1 MSSEVFVLSA
11 VRNPEPAE
19 AIRLA
24 IERAE
29 VNPGRVQDALFGF
42 ERAFTAS
49 SLEDTAR
56 KAGLTCPTVSVSSSM
71 RAVFFGAQSILSDGL
86 ELIAVAGVDGHGA
99 SAVVLA
105 GPEAIGRWNV
115 VPRARLAARS
125 LQGIEAALRQAG
137 IESEELAVVKQ
148 SESGARL
155 LCELLDELE
164 TRQARWGMMV
174 VGELA
179 LLVERV

>member
-1 MSSEVFVLSA
+1 MSSEVFALSA
-11 VRNPEPAE
+11 MRNPEPAE

-24 IERAE
+24 VERAE
-29 VNPGRVQDALFGF
+29 VNPGRIQDAVFGF
-42 ERAFTAS
+42 EGRSTAPG
-49 SLEDTAR
+49 LQDMAH
-56 KAGLTCPTVSVSSSM
+56 KAGLTCSAVGVSSGL

-105 GPEAIGRWNV
+105 GPESIGRWNV

>member
-19 AIRLA
+19 ALRLA
-24 IERAE
+24 VERAQ
-29 VNPGRVQDALFGF
+29 VDRGRIQDALFGF
-42 ERAFTAS
+42 EGAFTPPRV
-49 SLEDTAR
+49 EDTAR
-56 KAGLTCPTVSVSSSM
+56 KAGLTCPTVSVSSGM
-71 RAVFFGAQSILSDGL
+71 RAVFFGAESILSDGM
-86 ELIAVAGVDGHGA
+86 ELIAVTGVDEGGA
-99 SAVVLA
+99 SAMVLA
-105 GPEAIGRWNV
+105 GPEAIGRWNL

-125 LQGIEAALRQAG
+125 LRGAEAALRQAE
-137 IESEELAVVKQ
+137 IKSEELAVVKQ

-164 TRQARWGMMV
+164 TRQARWGMVV

-179 LLVERV
+179 LIVERV